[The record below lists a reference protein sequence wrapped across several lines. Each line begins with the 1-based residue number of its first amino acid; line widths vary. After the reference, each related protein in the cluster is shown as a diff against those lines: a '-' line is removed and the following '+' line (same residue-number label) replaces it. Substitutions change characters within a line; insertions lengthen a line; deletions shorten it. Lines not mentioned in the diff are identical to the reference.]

1 MDIYSK
7 GNGKPSKMKSVKER
21 GVKHVED
28 TGKKSKPPSSHFDYT
43 AEDSPKTE
51 WSLLS
56 KL

>member
-1 MDIYSK
+1 MDTYSK

-28 TGKKSKPPSSHFDYT
+28 TWKKSKPASSHT

-51 WSLLS
+51 WNLLS